1 MQPTDKI
8 ALTALINKV
17 WRFHR
22 LEVTGQDVADWIG
35 ILAAVPFQAV
45 ETAFN
50 RHLADPKHGSYLP
63 KPADIFRHLNSASAD
78 DGRPGADEAWGILL
92 RLVNDERETGVLT
105 EEMRIGWTACQ
116 PILDLGDEVGAR
128 LAFRETYTREVER
141 ARKMAVAPRW
151 TPTLGT
157 DPTLRQSRLR
167 EAVEA
172 RRIGVDTVR
181 ALLPGP
187 TPHQIAQ
194 VAGLLGGP
202 DASDAETQIAA
213 SLRQTAQILHQ
224 CNPAVAEKA
233 IKRAE
238 AIAALPPDQRPA
250 ALAAMVRT
258 GLAESEQRRAEERQQ
273 QRESE
278 AAKKAAIRELL
289 DRHQRNNDSGQA
301 AA

>member
-8 ALTALINKV
+8 PFTALLQKV

-35 ILAAVPFQAV
+35 ILAAVPFPAV

-63 KPADIFRHLNSASAD
+63 KPADIFRQLAAMQSAD
-78 DGRPGADEAWGILL
+78 DRPGADEAWGLLL
-92 RLVNDERETGVLT
+92 RVIRDERETAVLSD
-105 EEMRIGWTACQ
+105 EMRIGWIACQ

-128 LAFRETYTREVER
+128 LAFRETYHREVER

-151 TPTLGT
+151 MPTLGT
-157 DPTLRQSRLR
+157 DPTLRQTRLR

-181 ALLPGP
+181 ALLPGA
-187 TPHQIAQ
+187 TPAAICQ
-194 VAGLLGGP
+194 VAGLLEGP
-202 DASDAETQIAA
+202 AASEAETAIAA
-213 SLRQTAQILHQ
+213 SLRQAAQILHH
-224 CNPAVAEKA
+224 CNPEVAEKA
-233 IKRAE
+233 ARRAE
-238 AIAALPPDQRPA
+238 ALAALPPDQRPG
-250 ALAAMVRT
+250 ALAAMLRA
-258 GLAESEQRRAEERQQ
+258 GLAESERRRAEQRQQ
-273 QRESE
+273 QRDDE
-278 AAKKAAIRELL
+278 AAKKATIRGLL
-289 DRHQRNNDSGQA
+289 EQNPRDNDTGQA

>member
-8 ALTALINKV
+8 AFTALINKV

-45 ETAFN
+45 EAAFN
-50 RHLADPKHGSYLP
+50 RHLTDPKHGSYLP
-63 KPADIFRHLNSASAD
+63 KPADIFRQLNQANAD
-78 DGRPGADEAWGILL
+78 DGRPGADEAWGMLL
-92 RLVNDERETGVLT
+92 RVIGDERETAVLT
-105 EEMRIGWTACQ
+105 DEMRIGWTACQ

-128 LAFRETYTREVER
+128 LAFRETYHREVEN

-151 TPTLGT
+151 TPTLST

-181 ALLPGP
+181 ALLPGA
-187 TPHQIAQ
+187 TPAAICQ
-194 VAGLLGGP
+194 VAGLLEGP
-202 DASDAETQIAA
+202 AASAAETQIAA
-213 SLRQTAQILHQ
+213 SLRQTAQILHH
-224 CNPAVAEKA
+224 CNPEVAEKA
-233 IKRAE
+233 ARRTE
-238 AIAALPPDQRPA
+238 ALTQLPPEERPG
-250 ALAAMVRT
+250 ALAAMLRT

-273 QRESE
+273 QRDDE
-278 AAKKAAIRELL
+278 AAKKAAVRDRL
-289 DRHQRNNDSGQA
+289 DRHQRDHDSGQA